1 MTNYF
6 ETSAKI
12 VLNFPCRIR
21 QGAKII
27 VDEKLFFTLT
37 ILRFLFLPTL
47 YNHRVKSFYFTTL

>member
-21 QGAKII
+21 QGGKII
-27 VDEKLFFTLT
+27 VVEKLFFTLT
-37 ILRFLFLPTL
+37 IRI
-47 YNHRVKSFYFTTL
+47 